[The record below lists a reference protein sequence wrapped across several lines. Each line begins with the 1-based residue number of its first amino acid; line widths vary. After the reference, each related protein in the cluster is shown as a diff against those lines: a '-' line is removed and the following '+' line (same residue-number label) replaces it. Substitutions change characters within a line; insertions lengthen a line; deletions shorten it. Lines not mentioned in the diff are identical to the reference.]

1 MDIKV
6 QPWPVGGAGDL
17 AQALEKTFTEEWGGP
32 KSALALAYLRETV
45 IPELVFCL
53 RINWHF
59 FDNATFRTIL
69 TAKLNTQ
76 FAYPP
81 AFAEGLSGDLLK
93 CAKEVLGLSPVAN
106 NHPWQP
112 WETILRMFTIG
123 YRLPEIVQKTGYPEA
138 YLDIFKKNYLRLQ
151 EVIQV
156 LGESSEE
163 QVLVHRNL
171 AGAEIQMLRFMIDF
185 RNRFQVFE
193 NYLERLQAEQII
205 MELGLELE
213 PDSLIRI
220 FEGLFE
226 VERQVNPSRF
236 VDILKGA
243 KSAWLTGESFF
254 TKTRGYG
261 ILANWP
267 KKQITT
273 LLERLQEANIII
285 SDASHDQVL
294 SLSEQ
299 AARLIVPLVVPGLA
313 DEVQNTLRS
322 KARDKIS
329 RSTAVLQGKN
339 PEVTVHVIRELVR
352 RGDTSVVVC
361 FKALQRRVTKKVF
374 LQIVWACGQ
383 LGGKDAISLL
393 SKAIL
398 DRDSLVRVRSCQ
410 AMGQMAEQSF
420 YFALINALEDPVALV
435 RENAA
440 IALRK
445 LKMPSALKHLE
456 QLIDNMEEELQV
468 QRAARETRAI
478 LLQEKEQ
485 RESE

>member
-6 QPWPVGGAGDL
+6 QPRPWDEAESL
-17 AQALEKTFTEEWGGP
+17 ALALEKTFTEEWGGP

-45 IPELVFCL
+45 IPELIFCL
-53 RINWHF
+53 ITNWRF
-59 FDNATFRTIL
+59 LDNSTFRYIL
-69 TAKLNTQ
+69 AAKLNTQ

-81 AFAEGLSGDLLK
+81 TFAEGLAGDVLK
-93 CAKEVLGLSPVAN
+93 DAKSVLGLSLLAN

-112 WETILRMFTIG
+112 WEIILRMFTIG

-138 YLDIFKKNYLRLQ
+138 YLEVFKKKYLQLQ
-151 EVIQV
+151 EVTQV
-156 LGESSEE
+156 LGQTSEE
-163 QVLVHRNL
+163 QLLAHRDL
-171 AGAEIQMLRFMIDF
+171 AGADIQILRFMQDF
-185 RNRFQVFE
+185 RNRFQVFQ
-193 NYLERLQAEQII
+193 NYFERLQAEQII
-205 MELGLELE
+205 MDLGLDLD
-213 PDSLIRI
+213 PDSLIHL

-226 VERQVNPSRF
+226 VEKQVTVGRL

-243 KSAWLTGESFF
+243 KSAWLTGESFL

-261 ILANWP
+261 LLAHWP
-267 KKQITT
+267 KKQIVM
-273 LLERLQEANIII
+273 LLEHLLEANLII
-285 SDASHDQVL
+285 SDASHDQIL
-294 SLSEQ
+294 SLSDQ
-299 AARLIVPLVVPGLA
+299 AARLIVPLVVPRLA
-313 DEVQNTLRS
+313 DEVQNTLHS

-339 PEVTVHVIRELVR
+339 PEIAVHVIKELVN
-352 RGDTSVVVC
+352 RGDTGVVMC
-361 FKALQRRVTKKVF
+361 FKALQRRVPKKVF

-410 AMGQMAEQSF
+410 AMGYMAEQSF

-435 RENAA
+435 REQAA
-440 IALRK
+440 RSLAK

-456 QLIDNMEEELQV
+456 QLINKIEEEPQV
-468 QRAARETRAI
+468 QRAARETKA
-478 LLQEKEQ
+478 LLLKEKEQ
-485 RESE
+485 KEME